1 MDLVFLLLA
10 IVSLCIGTLLLYNGI
25 DYCNVFIGGIGVLFL
40 ILTLMLCHDG
50 LSIITNEQEVQKT
63 VSEIKEN
70 TKDWT
75 YFLDGQEVSF
85 ENIDLDQYNI
95 SYDKG
100 KNKVFLSKK

>member
-1 MDLVFLLLA
+1 M
-10 IVSLCIGTLLLYNGI
+10 GI
-25 DYCNVFIGGIGVLFL
+25 FEELQEREL
-40 ILTLMLCHDG
+40 IAQ
-50 LSIITNEQEVQKT
+50 ITNEQEVQKT